1 MRNLSPKLGFPHVPV
16 GPATSATRE
25 ALTLHRL
32 VAEVLPCN
40 AVNSSA
46 SMRPLPGTHD
56 GETVGYFHILSPGR
70 LGRPAEAIART
81 FAMDAAPCEMFWHRS
96 FLFDETGALEE
107 SLPLFTA
114 LDEPALR
121 KLAAEAPLGVVSSLG
136 GSRHIA
142 FAQGTQSPEVAAFVD
157 FSLVIRPEVDAQEVL
172 AAPCRAGGVRFEV
185 SLNQLV
191 TRATMRGAGA
201 AAALVEFVVDVVQA
215 ELEAALARL
224 KPVADAA
231 GLTLVGNVCVST
243 RRDSHATLMVQS
255 LLEAA
260 LTHAMLALAHSAEMP
275 SFAVDIEF
283 DGNTVN

>member
-1 MRNLSPKLGFPHVPV
+1 MRNRSSKLSFPHVIV
-16 GPATSATRE
+16 GAATSATQE
-25 ALTLHRL
+25 ALALHRQ
-32 VAEVLPCN
+32 VEEVLPCN
-40 AVNSSA
+40 VVNSSA
-46 SMRPLPGTHD
+46 STRPLPGTHD
-56 GETVGYFHILSPGR
+56 GETVGYFHIRSPGQ
-70 LGRPAEAIART
+70 LGRPADAIARA
-81 FAMDAAPCEMFWHRS
+81 FSMDGAPGETFWHRTFS
-96 FLFDETGALEE
+96 FDETGALEE
-107 SLPLFTA
+107 SLPLFTT

-121 KLAAEAPLGVVSSLG
+121 RLATEAPLGVVSSLA

-142 FAQGTQSPEVAAFVD
+142 FAQSTQSPEVAAFVD
-157 FSLVIRPEVDAQEVL
+157 FSLVIRPEVDAEEVL

-191 TRATMRGAGA
+191 TRASMRGAGA

-243 RRDSHATLMVQS
+243 RRDSQATLMVQS

-275 SFAVDIEF
+275 SFAVGIEF